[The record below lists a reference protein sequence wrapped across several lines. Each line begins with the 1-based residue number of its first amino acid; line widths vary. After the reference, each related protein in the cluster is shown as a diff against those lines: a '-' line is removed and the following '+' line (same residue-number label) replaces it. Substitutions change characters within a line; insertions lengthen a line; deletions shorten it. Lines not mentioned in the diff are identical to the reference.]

1 LLPHLIGN
9 TCQDTRE
16 VSILTDNR
24 LFNFLISFFSTL
36 ITNDIDYFYG
46 LIFGG
51 CCFALF
57 FIVYF
62 FMIETKDRS
71 LEEID
76 TMYVLHVN
84 PITSAKWDASSVQKE
99 GLVVTDRLRLGSGG
113 RHIEKGSAVP
123 MGGLLNA
130 SPEEQERKEVADA

>member
-1 LLPHLIGN
+1 
-9 TCQDTRE
+9 
-16 VSILTDNR
+16 
-24 LFNFLISFFSTL
+24 
-36 ITNDIDYFYG
+36 
-46 LIFGG
+46 
-51 CCFALF
+51 
-57 FIVYF
+57 
-62 FMIETKDRS
+62 MIETKDRS